1 MIKFKTIAKL
11 KKYFKEY
18 FGEELYNREFKE
30 FRQAWINE
38 HPEPNEQNVTQ
49 QPKEVREFG
58 IQTEPTV

>member
-30 FRQAWINE
+30 FTQAWIKE
-38 HPEPNEQNVTQ
+38 HPEPNEQNVT
-49 QPKEVREFG
+49 
-58 IQTEPTV
+58 